1 MLGVGIRLYGGI
13 KMQNR
18 WVSAIIAG
26 ILALPCYAATYET
39 DNEGGGKIVLTDR
52 ECKNY
57 PPLRSMYAYHST
69 GVYMDGCWAII
80 DGKVHVYYHQ
90 SKERRVYP
98 AEIFHETKTY

>member
-1 MLGVGIRLYGGI
+1 MTMYGGI
-13 KMQNR
+13 KMKNKAL
-18 WVSAIIAG
+18 SAILAG
-26 ILALPCYAATYET
+26 ILSLPCYAAIYEA
-39 DNEGGGKIVLTDR
+39 DNDGGGKIVLTER
-52 ECKNY
+52 ECKGY
-57 PPLRSMYAYHST
+57 PALKFMYAYHGS